1 MRGFFLKRRSIVRY
15 KHLFGPVASRR
26 LGVSLGVD
34 CITAKT
40 CNLNCVYCECGAT
53 TCLTNDRLEYVSPA
67 EVLDELEDF
76 LKTKP
81 KLDYITF
88 GGSGEPTLNSGLGDM
103 VRKVKLAF
111 PAYKTALLTN
121 GTLFYIKEVREAVMP
136 FDCVLPSL
144 DAVSEEAFRAVNRPH
159 GDLKVDE
166 IIEGLTVFS
175 RDYRGSLLFEVFIV
189 PSVNDTP
196 SELALFKK
204 VLLEIKP
211 TRVQLNSLDRP
222 GTESSVTPATPARM
236 REIAEFFLPLPVEI
250 ISRGSLGAPGEISGD
265 KIATLLSTIK
275 RRPLTIEE
283 IAVFLNRTINDALT
297 LADRLKNDNK
307 IVSEEINR
315 RVFFKAV

>member
-1 MRGFFLKRRSIVRY
+1 MNY
-15 KHLFGPVASRR
+15 KHLFGPVSSRR

-34 CITAKT
+34 CIVPKT

-53 TCLTNDRLEYVSPA
+53 TNLTNDRLEYVSPD
-67 EVLDELEDF
+67 EVLHELEDF
-76 LKTKP
+76 LKNKP

-103 VRKVKLAF
+103 VREVKAAF

-121 GTLFYIKEVREAVMP
+121 GTLFYLKEVREAVMP
-136 FDCVLPSL
+136 FDCVLPSM
-144 DAVSEEAFRAVNRPH
+144 DAVSEGAFKAVNRPH
-159 GDLKVDE
+159 GDLNVEE

-175 RDYRGSLLFEVFIV
+175 RDYRGVLLFEVFIV

-196 SELALFKK
+196 LELALFKK
-204 VLLEIKP
+204 VLMTIKP

-222 GTESSVTPATPARM
+222 GTESSVAPASPMRM
-236 REIAEFFLPLPVEI
+236 REIAEFFLPLPVET

-265 KIATLLSTIK
+265 TVAALLSTIK

-283 IAVFLNRTINDALT
+283 IAVFLNQTVNDAFT
-297 LADRLKNDNK
+297 LAERLKNDNK

>member
-1 MRGFFLKRRSIVRY
+1 MNY
-15 KHLFGPVASRR
+15 KHLFGPVSSRR
-26 LGVSLGVD
+26 LGISLGVD
-34 CITAKT
+34 CISPKT

-53 TCLTNDRLEYVSPA
+53 TNLTNSRIEYVGPSDILA
-67 EVLDELEDF
+67 ELSDY
-76 LKTKP
+76 LKNGP
-81 KLDYITF
+81 RLDYVTF

-121 GTLFYIKEVREAVMP
+121 GTLFYLKEVREAIMP
-136 FDCVLPSL
+136 FDCVLPSM

-159 GDLKVDE
+159 GDLNVDE
-166 IIEGLTVFS
+166 IMEGLTVFS
-175 RDYRGSLLFEVFIV
+175 RDYRGVLLFEVFIV

-204 VLLEIKP
+204 VLMAIKP

-222 GTESSVTPATPARM
+222 GTESSVMPAAPARM

-250 ISRGSLGAPGEISGD
+250 ISRGSLGAPGKISGD
-265 KIATLLSTIK
+265 TITALLSTIK

-283 IAVFLNRTINDALT
+283 MAMFLNQTVNDAFT

-307 IVSEEINR
+307 IVSEEING